1 MRGSRWREVRQTPD
15 AAEAHPFARRNSHPE
30 PLWRYPAAQG
40 IRPCEHAGM
49 VRYPPLEFVGSPHLF
64 TVTDPTHALCPRRV
78 ELWTNGSSSRRWIV
92 ALQGPLFT
100 DLLRQAGRGA
110 GRLVT
115 ATNTDRPAM
124 PSASHGTTAR

>member
-1 MRGSRWREVRQTPD
+1 MREGSRWREVRQTPD

-64 TVTDPTHALCPRRV
+64 TVTDPTRALSAPCRAVDKRIV
-78 ELWTNGSSSRRWIV
+78 ISSV
-92 ALQGPLFT
+92 DCGPPGPLSPT
-100 DLLRQAGRGA
+100 CCVRQGGC
-110 GRLVT
+110 GSPVT